1 VRNYE
6 RGGFIPPALRT
17 DSGYRVYSSLHV
29 AALDAFL
36 ALVPGFGF
44 AAAGEI
50 MRAVHRGELDAAFRV
65 VEGAHARSLADR
77 ATLDSVEVAVA
88 ELSAGLGPAPDAGT
102 VDAPVLDAGALD
114 AARPRG
120 GARPRGPVRARADE
134 VVPIGAVAHRL
145 GVTPATLRKWERAGI
160 LVPHRDRG
168 TRHRVY
174 RAADLRDADLA
185 HLLRRGGYPLAHIA
199 TVLDHTRRAG
209 GAEALAASL
218 ADWRQRLTTRARAM
232 LSGAASLD
240 KYLRHEA

>member
-1 VRNYE
+1 
-6 RGGFIPPALRT
+6 
-17 DSGYRVYSSLHV
+17 
-29 AALDAFL
+29 
-36 ALVPGFGF
+36 
-44 AAAGEI
+44 
-50 MRAVHRGELDAAFRV
+50 
-65 VEGAHARSLADR
+65 
-77 ATLDSVEVAVA
+77 
-88 ELSAGLGPAPDAGT
+88 
-102 VDAPVLDAGALD
+102 
-114 AARPRG
+114 
-120 GARPRGPVRARADE
+120 